1 MIKALRGTY
10 DILPPE
16 TTLWQKVEQKTREL
30 FESYGYGEIRTPVFE
45 RTELFTRSI
54 GEATDI
60 VEKEMYTFQDR
71 KGRSCSL
78 RPEATACV
86 VRACLEHKLLNQQG
100 KIHKFFYIGPM
111 FRYDRPQAGRQRQF
125 NQVGVELFGSY
136 SPLADA
142 EVITMMVRFFESL
155 GLKNISVNVN
165 SLGDKESVENYKNKL
180 KEFIQPKLGE
190 LCSDCNRRFEKNI
203 LRLLDCKV
211 PSCKEIFGSPEMP
224 VITNSLSD
232 VSLEHYKAVLS
243 ALKDVNVNF
252 VEEPGLVRGLDY
264 YTETIF
270 EITHNS
276 IGAQSALGGGG
287 RYNNLV
293 KEIGGPATGAV
304 GFAIGVERLILAL
317 KQLDIPEEDQKEII
331 YLVSFDEEAIREN
344 LVFADELRK
353 KGLTAITG
361 YQKLS
366 VKAQM
371 RQANNIGA
379 KFVVMRGEDE
389 RVQDSVKVKNM
400 ETGEEKI
407 TPVQDLADDL
417 IPRGQ
422 APTIDS

>member
-10 DILPPE
+10 DILPPD
-16 TTLWQKVEQKTREL
+16 TTLWQKVEQKTRDI
-30 FESYGYGEIRTPVFE
+30 FSSYGYGEIRTPIFE

-71 KGRSCSL
+71 KNRSCSL
-78 RPEATACV
+78 RPEETACV

-100 KIHKFFYIGPM
+100 KILKFFYIGPM

-155 GLKNISVNVN
+155 GLKNVSVNIN
-165 SLGDKESVENYKNKL
+165 SLGDKESMENYKNEL
-180 KEFIQPKLGE
+180 KNFLQPKLDD
-190 LCSDCNRRFEKNI
+190 LCPDCKRRFEKNI
-203 LRLLDCKV
+203 LRLLDCKN
-211 PSCKEIFGSPEMP
+211 PSCQEIYSSSDMPEIKD
-224 VITNSLSD
+224 VLSD
-232 VSLEHYKAVLS
+232 SSREHYETVLE
-243 ALKDVNVNF
+243 ALKDVNVDF
-252 VEEPGLVRGLDY
+252 VEQPRLVRGLDY

-276 IGAQSALGGGG
+276 IGAQDALGGGG

-293 KEIGGPATGAV
+293 KDIGGPETGAV
-304 GFAIGVERLILAL
+304 GFAIGIERLILAL
-317 KQLDIPEEDQKEII
+317 KQLDISEEDQAKII

-353 KGLTAITG
+353 EGLTAMAV

-389 RVQDSVKVKNM
+389 RNQDAVKVKNM

-407 TPVQDLADDL
+407 VETKNLA
-417 IPRGQ
+417 Q
-422 APTIDS
+422 NFNHE